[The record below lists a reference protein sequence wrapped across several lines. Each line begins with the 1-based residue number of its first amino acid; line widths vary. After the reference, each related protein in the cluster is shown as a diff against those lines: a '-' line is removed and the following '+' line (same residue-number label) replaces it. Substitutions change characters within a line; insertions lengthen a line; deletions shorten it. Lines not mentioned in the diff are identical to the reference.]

1 MIKKDKTNNSPANSL
16 SNKIPNYSQNN
27 HLVKD
32 LHTSLIED
40 KNDKTKCF
48 IRYICSN
55 INVMR
60 NSIFTL
66 SILTIALLV
75 NSCSNSLPEKKDYSK
90 EVDEGSFSGNTYSNK
105 VLGWEITFP
114 ETWIVTEKKS
124 LENADERSKAMVGD
138 TTTSTKTINR
148 LLAFQKNYDNNFQST
163 REDFKGRDAAS
174 YHAIKNAVRKQVY
187 FAYLDQR
194 FNVDTTSSSEKVDGV
209 AFDCFEIKLFDQ
221 TGKKFATQLLYST
234 IRNESYF
241 NVIINYSN
249 EKDKATLLNTFRK
262 SRFNK

>member
-1 MIKKDKTNNSPANSL
+1 M
-16 SNKIPNYSQNN
+16 
-27 HLVKD
+27 
-32 LHTSLIED
+32 
-40 KNDKTKCF
+40 
-48 IRYICSN
+48 
-55 INVMR
+55 
-60 NSIFTL
+60 
-66 SILTIALLV
+66 LTTALLS
-75 NSCSNSLPEKKDYSK
+75 NSCSNSVPEKKDYSK
-90 EVDEGSFSGNTYSNK
+90 EVDEGHFSGNSYTNK
-105 VLGWEITFP
+105 LLGWEITFP

-138 TTTSTKTINR
+138 TTIVTKTIKR

-174 YHAIKNAVRKQVY
+174 YQKIKNALRKQVY

-249 EKDKATLLNTFRK
+249 EKDKVTLLNAFKKSTFK
-262 SRFNK
+262 VS

>member
-1 MIKKDKTNNSPANSL
+1 MKHTFFALSFFATALFLTNCTNNVP
-16 SNKIPNYSQNN
+16 
-27 HLVKD
+27 V
-32 LHTSLIED
+32 
-40 KNDKTKCF
+40 
-48 IRYICSN
+48 
-55 INVMR
+55 
-60 NSIFTL
+60 
-66 SILTIALLV
+66 
-75 NSCSNSLPEKKDYSK
+75 KKDYAK
-90 EVDEGSFSGNTYSNK
+90 EVDEGTFSGNTYSNK

-138 TTTSTKTINR
+138 TTTSTKTIKR
-148 LLAFQKNYDNNFQST
+148 LLAFQKNFDNNFQST

-174 YHAIKNAVRKQVY
+174 YQSIKNALRKQVY
-187 FAYLDQR
+187 FGYLDQR